1 MEVNTKKLHKLLST
15 LRFNLNKKSIK
26 DDCLNSFLEKEVSK
40 TFIFVVSIFF
50 KYFFFRFLMKKKS
63 IKFINI

>member
-50 KYFFFRFLMKKKS
+50 KYSFFRFLMKKKS